1 MFPSVIEA
9 KRVLEAFVASFDPS
23 LVSILDCTDL
33 VEEFA
38 AIERLAAAGKV
49 LAARRVPEGASWR
62 VDGDRSPAAWL
73 ARKTGSSL
81 PDAASV
87 LATARQLPELPATEA
102 ALRAGKL
109 SGVQVRDVADAASV
123 APAAEGLLLQTAERE
138 GVGALRT
145 KARAIKVAG
154 SDDAQRYRR
163 IHAGRYIRFFTDDEG
178 AFCGRFRTTPDHGA
192 RLLAGLQ
199 PFQDEAFRAARKAG
213 RLDGPQAHAID
224 GLLAMAQAAHDHLT
238 GHGADPASQP
248 DIVNPADNGNGN
260 GIPAGRD
267 RTPRARRSLGSQ
279 VKVIYNVTYE
289 AIVRGHALEGE
300 TCELVGVGP
309 VPVTAVKAAMNDAF
323 IAGVLTKGVD
333 IAAVAHLGRKATAL
347 QQTAMEFRNP
357 ACDVLGCDNHVGV
370 QIDHDTG
377 WAKTHQ
383 TKLDDL
389 NKLCPYHHWLKT
401 RFDYKLEPGTG
412 KRHLLP
418 PANPPPPNAYTRR
431 AARPGPPPSPD
442 GRGRQPPDRAGDSH
456 VRPDPGPRG
465 EPAEPVGLD
474 GPRQLRLAEP

>member
-1 MFPSVIEA
+1 MFPSVVEA
-9 KRVLEAFVASFDPS
+9 KRALEAFVASFDPA

-154 SDDAQRYRR
+154 PDDAQRHRR
-163 IHAGRYIRFFTDDEG
+163 IHAGRYLRIFTDDEG
-178 AFCGRFRTTPDHGA
+178 ALCGRFRTTADHGA
-192 RLLAGLQ
+192 PLLAGLQ
-199 PFQDEAFRAARKAG
+199 PFQDEAFRTARKAG

-224 GLLAMAQAAHDHLT
+224 GLIAMAQAAYDHLT
-238 GHGADPASQP
+238 GHGADPADRS
-248 DIVNPADNGNGN
+248 DTVDGNDAPTGQA
-260 GIPAGRD
+260 PKSR
-267 RTPRARRSLGSQ
+267 PRRSLGSQ

-289 AIVRGHALEGE
+289 ALVRGHALHGE

-323 IAGVLTKGVD
+323 IAGILTKGTD

-357 ACDVLGCDNHVGV
+357 ACDVLACDNHV
-370 QIDHDTG
+370 
-377 WAKTHQ
+377 
-383 TKLDDL
+383 
-389 NKLCPYHHWLKT
+389 
-401 RFDYKLEPGTG
+401 
-412 KRHLLP
+412 
-418 PANPPPPNAYTRR
+418 
-431 AARPGPPPSPD
+431 
-442 GRGRQPPDRAGDSH
+442 
-456 VRPDPGPRG
+456 
-465 EPAEPVGLD
+465 
-474 GPRQLRLAEP
+474 